1 MGRIKQGIEA
11 NFNWVIALLCLG
23 LFIFNFWLFFPGY
36 INQDW
41 THILNHFSLDN
52 WQPVMYPFLLKKI
65 TDIFGYHI
73 YYPLLFNLIPFYLGL
88 YVLAN
93 GLWKKFKSKWCLLGF
108 LPIAIGNIF
117 FQNIVAHC
125 SFSSPMILFL
135 LWTILLHQLLNGITR
150 KNAVLAGVVFFFAVL
165 SRHNALI
172 QAYPVCF
179 VYGWLIVQKLK
190 PAHRL
195 LKYIGILF
203 LFAVITVAISIGV
216 PQIIKTRNSFPANH
230 IFLHQIAGACVPN
243 HDESCFKKEW
253 YDEGK
258 TFADVE
264 KEYLENPLNADYMS
278 VLRRENNPF
287 KNKKLDGLS
296 IIWLKSIVKYP
307 LDYLKHI
314 NNFRKG
320 SWHFPKL
327 YFDTQ
332 LDRRNHCIVRREVNL
347 LKKNYPKNELFYK
360 SSELKISIHNFLKKV
375 FPLVPTFLYVSLNF
389 ILFGISGFLFLKKKD
404 LLLLFS
410 LSSTVAGIAGSV
422 IFCIFAPMI
431 NPRYI
436 YPVLIS
442 TLISVIGLIVYF
454 CEKGIIS
461 SCILSMIKCIR
472 RKKEDG

>member
-1 MGRIKQGIEA
+1 MNKIRLGIEA
-11 NFNWVIALLCLG
+11 NFNWVIAFLCLV

-36 INQDW
+36 INHDW
-41 THILNHFSLDN
+41 AQTLAYFSLNN
-52 WQPVMYPFLLKKI
+52 WQPIMYPFLLKKI

-73 YYPLLFNLIPFYLGL
+73 YYPLLFNLIPFYLGI
-88 YVLAN
+88 YVLVN

-190 PAHRL
+190 PNRRF

-203 LFAVITVAISIGV
+203 LFAIMTVAISIGV
-216 PQIIKTRNSFPANH
+216 PYTIKNKKPAYPAAST
-230 IFLHQIAGACVPN
+230 FLHQIAGACVPN

-264 KEYLENPLNADYMS
+264 KTYAEFPLSADHMN
-278 VLRRENNPF
+278 RKWHPGHPF
-287 KNKKLDGLS
+287 KYVFVKLDGLS
-296 IIWLKSIVKYP
+296 TMWIKSIIKYP

-314 NNFRKG
+314 NNFREEM
-320 SWHFPKL
+320 WHSRP
-327 YFDTQ
+327 
-332 LDRRNHCIVRREVNL
+332 LDYDIFLNNQEHCISENDHEVL
-347 LKKNYPKNELFYK
+347 QKTYPEDEISYQ
-360 SSELKISIHNFLKKV
+360 SSELKVYIYNFLEGA
-375 FPLVPTFLYVSLNF
+375 FLLIPTILHVSLSF
-389 ILFGISGFLFLKKKD
+389 VLFGVSGFLFLKKKD
-404 LLLLFS
+404 VLLLFS
-410 LSSTVAGIAGSV
+410 LSSAIAGIAASI
-422 IFCIFAPMI
+422 IFCAFTPVTV
-431 NPRYI
+431 PRYI

-442 TLISVIGLIVYF
+442 TLISAIGLVVYF
-454 CEKGIIS
+454 CKERLIQKG
-461 SCILSMIKCIR
+461 
-472 RKKEDG
+472 E